1 MSGAGDSVTLVSDR
15 RLSAITTL
23 GALVGLVGGVGA
35 WAFRLMI
42 GFIHNLAFNGQLS
55 FTYDANQH
63 TPSSPWGVLIVL
75 VPVVGSV
82 IVVYLVKHY
91 APEARGHGVPE
102 VMDALY
108 YRSGVIRPVVALV
121 KAVASAVSIGTGGS
135 VGREGP
141 IVQIGSAFGSSVG
154 QYRRLSVADK
164 QLLIAAGSAA
174 GIAATFNAPIGGV
187 LFALELLMVS
197 VSARALLVVG
207 VAVGCGVSV
216 ARALLGSGLSFAVL
230 DLQHVTPLTTDWVQL
245 VVVAGL
251 GLAIGA
257 VSAGLI
263 QGLYVTEDLF
273 DGRFRSPY
281 LAHAVGM
288 AGVGVVIVVF
298 HYWLGIYAV
307 EGVGYATILDVLTGT
322 LTNPWVLLALL
333 AAKALVTFLTLGSG
347 ASGGVFSP
355 ALFVGATGGALVG
368 HVLVHFGMSVD
379 PVVLALSGMAATVA
393 GTTGAVLT
401 GVVMVTEMTGD
412 FGAAV
417 PLLLAAAIALAIRR
431 RLSATSI
438 YTEKLSRR
446 GLWVPSGLRPAGVD
460 AIRARDLM
468 VSDHPDLDSAA
479 EPLGAVDANASLFDV
494 IAAFDGAS
502 AVRVTESGSSVGL
515 IERADLDRELRSL
528 GVHGSRKV

>member
-1 MSGAGDSVTLVSDR
+1 
-15 RLSAITTL
+15 
-23 GALVGLVGGVGA
+23 
-35 WAFRLMI
+35 
-42 GFIHNLAFNGQLS
+42 
-55 FTYDANQH
+55 
-63 TPSSPWGVLIVL
+63 
-75 VPVVGSV
+75 
-82 IVVYLVKHY
+82 
-91 APEARGHGVPE
+91 
-102 VMDALY
+102 
-108 YRSGVIRPVVALV
+108 
-121 KAVASAVSIGTGGS
+121 VSIGTGGS

-154 QYRRLSVADK
+154 QFRRLSVADK

-174 GIAATFNAPIGGV
+174 GIAATFNAPVGGV

-207 VAVGCGVSV
+207 VAVASGVSV

-230 DLQHVTPLTTDWVQL
+230 DLQHVTPLTTDWVEL
-245 VVVAGL
+245 AVVAGL
-251 GLAIGA
+251 GLVIGL

-263 QGLYVTEDLF
+263 QGLYRTEDLF
-273 DGRFRSPY
+273 NGRFRNPY
-281 LAHAVGM
+281 VAHAIGM
-288 AGVGVVIVVF
+288 AGVGLFIVVF
-298 HYWLGIYAV
+298 HSWLGVYAV
-307 EGVGYATILDVLTGT
+307 EGVGYATILDVLTGA

-333 AAKALVTFLTLGSG
+333 GAKACVTFLTLGSG

-355 ALFVGATGGALVG
+355 ALFVGATGGALIG
-368 HVLVHFGMSVD
+368 HVLVQFGVPVD

-417 PLLLAAAIALAIRR
+417 PLLLAAAVALAVRR
-431 RLSATSI
+431 RLSAASI

-468 VSDHPDLDSAA
+468 TSSQPTPDALA
-479 EPLGAVDANASLFDV
+479 ELEGAVDADASLFDV

-502 AVRVTESGSSVGL
+502 AVRVTDSGSDVGV
-515 IERADLDRELRSL
+515 INRVDLDRELRQL
-528 GVHGSRKV
+528 GVHGSRQVPS

>member
-1 MSGAGDSVTLVSDR
+1 MTQAGPGNASTLDR
-15 RLSAITTL
+15 RLPAITSL
-23 GALVGLVGGVGA
+23 GAMVGLVGGMGA

-42 GFIHNLAFNGQLS
+42 GLIHNLAFLGRLS
-55 FTYDANQH
+55 FSYDANQH
-63 TPSSPWGVLIVL
+63 TQSSPWGVFVVL
-75 VPVVGSV
+75 VPIAGSV
-82 IVVYLVKHY
+82 VVVYLVKHF

-102 VMDALY
+102 VMDAVY
-108 YRSGVIRPVVALV
+108 YRGGVIRPIVAVV

-154 QYRRLSVADK
+154 QLRHLSVADK

-174 GIAATFNAPIGGV
+174 GIAATFNAPVGGV

-197 VSARALLVVG
+197 VSARGLLVVG
-207 VAVGCGVSV
+207 VAVASGVSV

-245 VVVAGL
+245 LVVAGL
-251 GLAIGA
+251 GMVVGVLST
-257 VSAGLI
+257 VLI
-263 QGLYVTEDLF
+263 RGLYVTEDLF
-273 DGRFRSPY
+273 DGHFRNSY
-281 LAHAVGM
+281 VAHAVGM
-288 AGVGVVIVVF
+288 AGVGVIILAF
-298 HYWLGIYAV
+298 HSWLGVYAV
-307 EGVGYATILDVLTGT
+307 EGVGYATILDVLTGA
-322 LTNPWVLLALL
+322 LTSPLILLALL
-333 AAKALVTFLTLGSG
+333 VGKAVVTFLTLGSG

-355 ALFVGATGGALVG
+355 SLFVGATGGALIG
-368 HVLVHFGMSVD
+368 HLLVLAGVPVD

-417 PLLLAAAIALAIRR
+417 PLLLAAAVALAVRR
-431 RLSATSI
+431 RLSPASI

-468 VSDHPDLDSAA
+468 ISSRVLPDAFGSI
-479 EPLGAVDANASLFDV
+479 DADASLFQV
-494 IAAFDGAS
+494 IGALEN
-502 AVRVTESGSSVGL
+502 APVVRVIESGRDVGV
-515 IERADLDRELRSL
+515 IERAGLDEELHQL
-528 GVHGSRKV
+528 GVHGSSRVRS